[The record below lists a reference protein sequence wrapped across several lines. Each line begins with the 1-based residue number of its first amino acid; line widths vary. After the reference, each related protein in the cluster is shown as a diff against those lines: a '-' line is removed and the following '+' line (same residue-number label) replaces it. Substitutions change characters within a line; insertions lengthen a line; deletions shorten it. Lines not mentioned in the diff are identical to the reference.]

1 MGNKCIGELANWQIG
16 QLINMRI
23 DKYLKIS
30 RIIKRRT
37 EAKKACLA
45 KCVKVN
51 LRIAKAGDEIKK
63 DDEIEI
69 RFPSKIIRLVVL
81 EVPIKNVQAKNA
93 SSLYKVLEEIIKKDY
108 E

>member
-1 MGNKCIGELANWQIG
+1 
-16 QLINMRI
+16 MRL

-51 LRIAKAGDEIKK
+51 NRIAKAGDEIRVN
-63 DDEIEI
+63 DEIEI
-69 RFPSKIIRLVVL
+69 RFSSKIIRLKVF
-81 EVPIKNVQAKNA
+81 EVPLKNVPAKYA
-93 SSLYKVLEEIIKKDY
+93 SSLYRMLEEIIKK
-108 E
+108 EN